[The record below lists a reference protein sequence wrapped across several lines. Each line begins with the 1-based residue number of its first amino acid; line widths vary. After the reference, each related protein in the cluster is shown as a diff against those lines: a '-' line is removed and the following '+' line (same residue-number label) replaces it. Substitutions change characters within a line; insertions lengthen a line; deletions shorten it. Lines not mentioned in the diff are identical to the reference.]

1 MNVTNVTKNRQKK
14 AFLESLEKG
23 VSIKEACDYAG
34 VSRMTIWRW
43 RKKYLGFNNKVL
55 LIIDSRT
62 QTVEDALYMNAVN
75 GNITAQIFWLK
86 NRAKERWSDRFEHSE
101 ELKGEIT
108 ITDARQKILSRI
120 NSIAIRKRKNRNN
133 QQSK

>member
-1 MNVTNVTKNRQKK
+1 MNVTNVTRNRQKR

>member
-120 NSIAIRKRKNRNN
+120 NSIASRKRKNRNN